1 MNRQALIVGINTY
14 DTQHLKNLTSPAKDA
29 DAIAQLL
36 IDRGNV
42 QVRRLPAFNTPVDST
57 TPIRVKLL
65 RSLIV

>member
-42 QVRRLPAFNTPVDST
+42 QLRLLPAFNLKFPFD
-57 TPIRVKLL
+57 K
-65 RSLIV
+65 SLHRMRILA